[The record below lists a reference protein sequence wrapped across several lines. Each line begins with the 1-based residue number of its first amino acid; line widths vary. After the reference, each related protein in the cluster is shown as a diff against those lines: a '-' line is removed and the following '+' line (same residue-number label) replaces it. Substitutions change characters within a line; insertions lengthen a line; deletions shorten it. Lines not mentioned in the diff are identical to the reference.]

1 MAVLSKVCIPDNF
14 DLHNSLKLTSL
25 KLDLW
30 IFVAFV
36 QILLIVNL
44 SLNQTPDILE
54 RQTCMT
60 QLVLAISSFNLK
72 EF

>member
-60 QLVLAISSFNLK
+60 QLILAISSFNLK